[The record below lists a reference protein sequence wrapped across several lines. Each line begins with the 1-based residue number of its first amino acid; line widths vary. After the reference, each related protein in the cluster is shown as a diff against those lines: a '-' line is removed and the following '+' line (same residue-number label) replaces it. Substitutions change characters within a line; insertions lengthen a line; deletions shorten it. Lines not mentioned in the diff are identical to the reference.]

1 MATWAKRTLNS
12 WRGFGLPKP
21 LICDNG
27 LYCSMAARLA
37 GEMEIAYFS
46 TWANAFPQSRELAPA
61 TGIPNVE
68 RVDDPISFI
77 LDGKASHV
85 IVPDLYLDGIERLAR
100 QCEIPTFG
108 SGAGN
113 ALETDRWGLKE
124 FLAEHDLDVI
134 NSVQVKGIEEARTLI
149 EKDPEKFVKVS
160 VFRGDMETRSGEDFL
175 TEYDALRHRLGQL
188 ADSIIFIIEDPIDD
202 AIEIGIDTFVLNGEF
217 AESPILGIERKDAA
231 YFGWRDFLPKDFA
244 PITTA
249 LARYFTDYNNFFSL
263 EMRKNKHGL
272 FVTDATCR
280 LPSPPG
286 GVMMAA
292 CQNFPDV
299 VLKSANPDY
308 GDARYFCEIVLKS
321 DWVAENWL
329 KVTFPKKMAERFAFH
344 NYCLRDGEVWII
356 PHDSKYKEFGSA
368 LGWGTT
374 PAEAKSMCIEAAE
387 AVKANQLVFDASELD
402 KAEEDA
408 TASGFLTTDRSA
420 G

>member
-1 MATWAKRTLNS
+1 MATWAKKTLNL

-27 LYCSMAARLA
+27 LYVSMAARLA

-124 FLAEHDLDVI
+124 FLSEHDLDVI
-134 NSVQVKGIEEARTLI
+134 NSVQVKGIEEARKLI

-175 TEYDALRHRLGQL
+175 TEYDALKHRLGQL

-202 AIEIGIDTFVLNGEF
+202 ATEIGIDTYFLRDHF
-217 AESPILGIERKDAA
+217 APSILGIERKDAA
-231 YFGWRDFLPKDFA
+231 YFGWFPKESPGEFEGIVD
-244 PITTA
+244 A
-249 LARYFTDYNNFFSL
+249 LARHFYELDYNNFFSL

-280 LPSPPG
+280 IPSPPG

-308 GDARYFCEIVLKS
+308 GNARYFCEIVLKS

-329 KVTFPKKMAERFAFH
+329 KVTFPKKMADRLAFH
-344 NYCLRDGEVWII
+344 NYMVKEGDLWII

-368 LGWGTT
+368 LGWGPT
-374 PAEAKSMCIEAAE
+374 AESAKQTCIEAAE
-387 AVKANQLVFDASELD
+387 SVKCNQLVFDSSELG

-408 TASGFLTTDRSA
+408 RTFDQREAS
-420 G
+420 